1 MWISSIFRA
10 TAKRT
15 VNPSFGAEY
24 RQAAETRRIEVLVV
38 TRDDRLFYSLF
49 AVSMDIRW
57 VIRRARTFEEA
68 WQGLRWQP
76 VQVVVYDGC
85 LPQCDWK
92 DALRSFSAFP
102 GHPRVVLAA
111 PEVDEDIWRA
121 VLRCH
126 GYDAVR
132 RSAGQKEWIQML
144 RFAWLTRFRER
155 EGNRT
160 ADARIASL
168 SVPIR

>member
-1 MWISSIFRA
+1 VDFIDFPGNRQEDGEPIVWGGISSGSGDSSHRSLSGYP
-10 TAKRT
+10 R
-15 VNPSFGAEY
+15 
-24 RQAAETRRIEVLVV
+24 RQAVLFPL
-38 TRDDRLFYSLF
+38 RGLHGYPL
-49 AVSMDIRW
+49 

-92 DALRSFSAFP
+92 DAFRSFSAFP